1 MKNQTKIKSLEI
13 RSKSEEEAIQKAI
26 EQLNVDKT
34 DIEIEVIET
43 PNKGFLGFIGA
54 KDGLYKITLIE
65 KEIDI
70 AKEFIETM
78 LHNAKINANV
88 IATQE
93 DNLIKINIVPN
104 RVEKPAKVVNKKAK

>member
-34 DIEIEVIET
+34 DIEIEVIEA
-43 PNKGFLGFIGA
+43 PSKGFLGFIGA

-93 DNLIKINIVPN
+93 DNLIKINS
-104 RVEKPAKVVNKKAK
+104 

>member
-43 PNKGFLGFIGA
+43 PNKGF
-54 KDGLYKITLIE
+54 
-65 KEIDI
+65 
-70 AKEFIETM
+70 
-78 LHNAKINANV
+78 
-88 IATQE
+88 
-93 DNLIKINIVPN
+93 
-104 RVEKPAKVVNKKAK
+104 